1 VDHFNR
7 GSGYLGAADGTQ
19 PEGLTPEAARYL
31 LRFRFTES
39 DQSRLQELA
48 ERSQAGTLTEEEGRE
63 FDSYLRIGN
72 LLAVMQSRARL
83 VLSDSEATASF
94 VNAALIRH
102 VYQRAGGI
110 CEYCHLP
117 ARFFPLTFHVDH
129 ITPRQHGGSTEP
141 DNLALACLHCNRHK
155 GPNLA
160 QTNTVRAR
168 DTSGVQAT
176 IGDGPGSIYVE
187 SLEGAIQKFVPV
199 YIDTSEIADPA
210 TAGSDETPPV
220 LPVNTPINA
229 VSNESWLTIT
239 GESGGAI
246 TFSFAA
252 TTVARSAVISVL
264 GQDVITQNIV
274 VSQAAPAAIGA
285 SAGGARV
292 RERAGRQVLRSR
304 MELVNGLI
312 AGRVHLNGQANEMPP
327 N

>member
-1 VDHFNR
+1 
-7 GSGYLGAADGTQ
+7 
-19 PEGLTPEAARYL
+19 
-31 LRFRFTES
+31 
-39 DQSRLQELA
+39 
-48 ERSQAGTLTEEEGRE
+48 
-63 FDSYLRIGN
+63 
-72 LLAVMQSRARL
+72 M
-83 VLSDSEATASF
+83 
-94 VNAALIRH
+94 NAALIRH

-110 CEYCHLP
+110 CEHCHLP
-117 ARFFPLTFHVDH
+117 ARFCPLTFHVDH

-199 YIDTSEIADPA
+199 YINTSEIAEPA

-252 TTVARSAVISVL
+252 TTVAKSAVISVL

-312 AGRVHLNGQANEMPP
+312 AGRCTSMAKPTRCRRISEHYSATKRGMVPGRVLNGLGGIKRKFACFGECPLP
-327 N
+327 CGRGSERPSLVLKTF

>member
-1 VDHFNR
+1 
-7 GSGYLGAADGTQ
+7 
-19 PEGLTPEAARYL
+19 
-31 LRFRFTES
+31 
-39 DQSRLQELA
+39 
-48 ERSQAGTLTEEEGRE
+48 
-63 FDSYLRIGN
+63 
-72 LLAVMQSRARL
+72 
-83 VLSDSEATASF
+83 
-94 VNAALIRH
+94 
-102 VYQRAGGI
+102 
-110 CEYCHLP
+110 
-117 ARFFPLTFHVDH
+117 
-129 ITPRQHGGSTEP
+129 
-141 DNLALACLHCNRHK
+141 
-155 GPNLA
+155 
-160 QTNTVRAR
+160 
-168 DTSGVQAT
+168 VQAT

-292 RERAGRQVLRSR
+292 RERAGRPVLRSK
-304 MELVNGLI
+304 NGT
-312 AGRVHLNGQANEMPP
+312 GERANPDFSSTFDRLSPTNAWWSVDRTTGNSEGYSV
-327 N
+327 